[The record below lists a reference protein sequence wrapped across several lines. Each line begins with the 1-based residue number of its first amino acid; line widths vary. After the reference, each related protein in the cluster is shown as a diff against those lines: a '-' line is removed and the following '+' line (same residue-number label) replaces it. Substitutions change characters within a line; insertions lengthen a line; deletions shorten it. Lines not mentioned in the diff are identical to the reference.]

1 MNETLT
7 ELAAP
12 LRKSQGDLDGLD
24 GLGGP
29 TGARRTLPLAAP
41 ALALPGGATVGGA
54 GAHARLRAA
63 LVSAAWQDPA

>member
-12 LRKSQGDLDGLD
+12 LRKSQGDLD